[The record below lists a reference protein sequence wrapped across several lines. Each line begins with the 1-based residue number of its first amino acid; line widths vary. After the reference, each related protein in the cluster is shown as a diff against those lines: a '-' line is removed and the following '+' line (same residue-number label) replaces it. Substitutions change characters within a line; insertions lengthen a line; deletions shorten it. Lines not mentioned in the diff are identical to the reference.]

1 MFLSGF
7 WRLVGAGA
15 VVSFGLQLTTPSPA
29 SETHDP
35 DRLTRHVVPLAQAV
49 SLTLDPSQDGFAGS
63 TRIDLR
69 LDVAT
74 RSFRLHALGPVI
86 ASAALRDL
94 TGRSVPLTAAITE
107 PKLGLVT
114 LTAPSTLPPGGY
126 MLELSFTGKYAQN
139 SLGLYKTVNQ
149 GDAFLFTQF
158 EANHARQAFP
168 CWDEPGFKIPWQ
180 LNLTVPAGLEVVAN
194 AAPAQESRA
203 GAMKTVHFGRTPP
216 MPSYLVA
223 LAVGPLEFV
232 DVPALAVPGR
242 IVTPRGQSGLAG
254 EIARIS
260 PKILTRLEDYFGV
273 PYPYAKLDQVAVPEF
288 AFGGME
294 NAGLIT
300 YRSTLVLAEPGRASF
315 GARRGMATLVAHELA
330 HMWFGDLVTMAW
342 WDDLWLNESFAS
354 WMAAKIVMQTNPEFR
369 LELSEIN
376 GTHQAMRTDALP
388 SVGPVRRSLQAR
400 DDPEQI
406 LDELTYNKGQAIL
419 TMIESWIGP
428 DKFRAAMRA
437 YFEKH
442 AWGNTTAE
450 DLWRAFGAATGED
463 IPSLISAFM
472 ERPGLPLV
480 SVTQEDGG
488 RLRLT
493 QRRFTNLGTAAAPGQ
508 WQVPVVLQ
516 WSVGGRVQRQRVLLR
531 DESMT
536 LEIPGLANA
545 EWIHPNADEAG
556 YYRWNLSPALN
567 TRLARHA
574 ARLTP
579 RERVGLLENTSALL
593 NGGQLAGDEYLSFI
607 AAFAGDREPEVT
619 QKIAGQLAGVR
630 TSLVPAEQRDQF
642 DLFSASLL
650 RPALA
655 RIGLRPVAG
664 EPEHVTPLRS
674 TLLGTLGRRGHDPDV
689 IALAREL
696 TAQYL
701 ENPRQVDPALANV
714 ALEVAAHHGDAAL
727 WETFRVALE
736 QTKSPLDRN
745 RLLGTLGGVR
755 DEAVVEKAL
764 DYALNGPLNS
774 TEFMRIPFGIAGQPG
789 RRERVVT
796 WVIQHYAALQARMPS
811 YALANLITI
820 AEGSDPT
827 QFERLRQFLLD
838 PVRRLAAAEPNL
850 TKASERMAQRA
861 LLREKESANVVRF
874 LASWSA
880 RPATDR

>member
-1 MFLSGF
+1 MFFSGF
-7 WRLVGAGA
+7 LRRAAAFA
-15 VVSFGLQLTTPSPA
+15 VVFFGLQQATTIRAAEPS
-29 SETHDP
+29 DP
-35 DRLTRHVVPLAQAV
+35 DRLTRHVVPLAQTV
-49 SLTLDPSQDGFAGS
+49 SLTLDPNQDTFSGS

-69 LDVAT
+69 IDAPT

-86 ASAALRDL
+86 ANAALHDL
-94 TGRSVPLTAAITE
+94 AGRSVPLTVATTE

-114 LTAPSTLPPGGY
+114 LTAPAPLPPGGY
-126 MLELSFTGKYAQN
+126 VLELSFTGTYAKN
-139 SLGLYKTVNQ
+139 SLGLYKTINH
-149 GDAFLFTQF
+149 GDAYLFTQF

-232 DVPALAVPGR
+232 DVPALSVPGR
-242 IVTPRGQSGLAG
+242 IVTPRGQTGLAG

-260 PKILTRLEDYFGV
+260 PEILARLEDYFGV

-354 WMAAKIVMQTNPEFR
+354 WMAAKIVMQTNPEYR

-388 SVGPVRRSLQAR
+388 SVGPVRRSLRAR

-493 QRRFTNLGTAAAPGQ
+493 QRRFTNLGTNTTPGR

-516 WSVGGRVQRQRVLLR
+516 WSVAGRVQRQRVLLR

-556 YYRWNLSPALN
+556 YYRWNLAPALN
-567 TRLARHA
+567 ARLARHA
-574 ARLTP
+574 ANLTP

-619 QKIAGQLAGVR
+619 QKVASQLAGVR
-630 TSLVPAEQRDQF
+630 ATLVPAEHREKFDQF
-642 DLFSASLL
+642 SAALL
-650 RPALA
+650 RPALT
-655 RIGLRPVAG
+655 RIGLTPVAG
-664 EPEHVTPLRS
+664 EPAHVTPLRS
-674 TLLGTLGRRGHDPDV
+674 NLLGTLGRQGRDPEV
-689 IALAREL
+689 LALAREL
-696 TAQYL
+696 TARYL
-701 ENPRQVDPALANV
+701 ANPRDVDPALVNV
-714 ALEVAAHHGDAAL
+714 ALEVAAYHGDAAG
-727 WETFRVALE
+727 WETFRAALE

-745 RLLGTLGGVR
+745 RLLGTLGGVH
-755 DEAVVEKAL
+755 DAAVVEKAL

-774 TEFMRIPFGIAGQPG
+774 TEFMRIPYGIAGQPG

-811 YALANLITI
+811 HALAGLITI
-820 AEGSDPT
+820 AEGGEPT
-827 QFERLRQFLLD
+827 PFERLREFLLD
-838 PVRRLAAAEPNL
+838 PVRRDAAAEPNI
-850 TKASERMAQRA
+850 TKATERMAQRA
-861 LLREKESANVVRF
+861 LLKEKESANVERF

-880 RPATDR
+880 RPASDR